1 MARPTAAL
9 LRQADA
15 LGLAQHAPERR
26 DCRRLSLW
34 IAAQPKPDTTT
45 DRQWSLDEIAAELR
59 RRSEQV

>member
-9 LRQADA
+9 LRHADV

-34 IAAQPKPDTTT
+34 IAAQPTPDTTT
-45 DRQWSLDEIAAELR
+45 DRPWSLEEIAAELR
-59 RRSEQV
+59 RRSK

>member
-34 IAAQPKPDTTT
+34 LAAQPKPVD
-45 DRQWSLDEIAAELR
+45 DRPWSLDEIAAEMR
-59 RRSEQV
+59 RRSEG

>member
-1 MARPTAAL
+1 MARPSPAL

-34 IAAQPKPDTTT
+34 IAAQANPAATA
-45 DRQWSLDEIAAELR
+45 DRPWSLEEIAAEMR
-59 RRSEQV
+59 RRSKQP